1 MFNLRQ
7 QQRRPRFDRAPEEYD
22 MKALEQIS
30 NVSSTT
36 VTAALDRAADM
47 AERAGGGGAVGRSHA
62 GPSFAERMS
71 DSLDN
76 VARTQNDAAQ
86 LVRDYETG
94 KETDLTKVM
103 VAQQVSS
110 LSFQMTL
117 NVRNKALT
125 AYKDIMNMP
134 V

>member
-1 MFNLRQ
+1 
-7 QQRRPRFDRAPEEYD
+7 

-47 AERAGGGGAVGRSHA
+47 AERAAGGAMGGRSSD
-62 GPSFAERMS
+62 GPGFAERMS

-76 VARTQNDAAQ
+76 VARSQNESAQ

-110 LSFQMTL
+110 LNFQMTL
-117 NVRNKALT
+117 NVRNKALS

>member
-1 MFNLRQ
+1 
-7 QQRRPRFDRAPEEYD
+7 

-47 AERAGGGGAVGRSHA
+47 AERAAGGSMGGRSND

-76 VARTQNDAAQ
+76 VARSQNEAAQ
-86 LVRDYETG
+86 LVRDYETS

-110 LSFQMTL
+110 LNFQMTL
-117 NVRNKALT
+117 NVRNKALS

>member
-1 MFNLRQ
+1 
-7 QQRRPRFDRAPEEYD
+7 

-30 NVSSTT
+30 TVSSTT
-36 VTAALDRAADM
+36 ATVALNRAQDMADRAA
-47 AERAGGGGAVGRSHA
+47 GGALGGQA
-62 GPSFAERMS
+62 GTGPSFAERLG

-76 VARTQNDAAQ
+76 VARSQNEAAQ
-86 LVRDYETG
+86 LVKDYEIG

-110 LSFQMTL
+110 LNFQLAL
-117 NVRNKALT
+117 NVRNKALAT
-125 AYKDIMNMP
+125 YKDIMNMP

>member
-1 MFNLRQ
+1 MESVPKVGSVTSITATDALN
-7 QQRRPRFDRAPEEYD
+7 RARE
-22 MKALEQIS
+22 MSQ
-30 NVSSTT
+30 
-36 VTAALDRAADM
+36 RAAGNGSEM
-47 AERAGGGGAVGRSHA
+47 RPE
-62 GPSFAERMS
+62 GPSFGERLK

-76 VARTQNDAAQ
+76 VAQAQGDAAQ
-86 LVRDYETG
+86 LVRDFEMG

-110 LSFQMTL
+110 LGFQLTL
-117 NVRNKALT
+117 NVRNKALS

>member
-1 MFNLRQ
+1 
-7 QQRRPRFDRAPEEYD
+7 

-36 VTAALDRAADM
+36 VNAALNRAADM
-47 AERAGGGGAVGRSHA
+47 AERAAGGGMVGRSNDA
-62 GPSFAERMS
+62 SSFADLMS

-76 VARTQNDAAQ
+76 VARSQNEAAQ
-86 LVRDYETG
+86 LVKDYETG

-110 LSFQMTL
+110 LSFQMAL
-117 NVRNKALT
+117 NVRNKALS